1 MVFAWLEWESWILL
15 TPEIQSSS
23 IQWSNEDMCAYI
35 YHINN
40 TLKTCP
46 LCDTGY
52 TRCFRQPSKLWNLVL
67 VIFAKVIWTNAI
79 KKSQNVRKGRNRK
92 KEFRGAKDFIL
103 VLEPGAQSPHQRL
116 PLLPRPVELE
126 QFDFTNFA
134 EQSPFSHWFQLENKS
149 TYFRGPPWSIEVL
162 SWRVFH
168 VICNNLTAV

>member
-1 MVFAWLEWESWILL
+1 MKTRAL
-15 TPEIQSSS
+15 TFTTLITLWRLARSVTQS
-23 IQWSNEDMCAYI
+23 
-35 YHINN
+35 
-40 TLKTCP
+40 T
-46 LCDTGY
+46 
-52 TRCFRQPSKLWNLVL
+52 
-67 VIFAKVIWTNAI
+67 
-79 KKSQNVRKGRNRK
+79 
-92 KEFRGAKDFIL
+92 
-103 VLEPGAQSPHQRL
+103 PGASDSPTFQALQPCSSHICQSYLNKCNKKKPKCKKGKKQKERVQGSEGFYSGAGSLGQNPHQRL